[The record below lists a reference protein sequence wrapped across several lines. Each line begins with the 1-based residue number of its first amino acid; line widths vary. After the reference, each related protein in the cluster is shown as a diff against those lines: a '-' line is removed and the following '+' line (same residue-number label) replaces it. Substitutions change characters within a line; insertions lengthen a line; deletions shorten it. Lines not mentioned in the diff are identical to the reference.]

1 MEKTLYK
8 IEKLLYNVAV
18 KIYLKEGG
26 IYMNRIS
33 FKLLAALA
41 IFLFVAVLP
50 IAVLAT
56 NEDVSLVS
64 TNNDEAKT
72 EYIIYIKDYSNQKF
86 KYAFTTNANPGEMD
100 LSYIN
105 SILDLGENQAAF
117 LDAKTYENLSK
128 ESSTIFM
135 WAKDEEENLIL
146 KGIQLDF
153 TKSLTKEDIQ
163 ISEKLTQRIKVE
175 IADSE
180 EDTTTI
186 RNENVD
192 GVEETVA
199 VGYVK
204 IIDDENAKYFY
215 ERTKL
220 PSSEEYNQLMKLAEQ
235 IKNEYDELD
244 IYEKIQFGAKFNEL
258 YSKVMSEANW
268 NELEGTM
275 IEQPEESVAGDK
287 YIVLLKKVDEQ
298 GKTTMDIQ
306 FLTAFDAYKPNV
318 VKEEVVKQETSKLPI
333 TYDSIALF
341 VILAI
346 IVALMMVIIIRMK
359 WLSKNNEK

>member
-1 MEKTLYK
+1 
-8 IEKLLYNVAV
+8 
-18 KIYLKEGG
+18 
-26 IYMNRIS
+26 MNRIS
-33 FKLLAALA
+33 IKLLSVLA

-50 IAVLAT
+50 IAVLAA

-64 TNNDEAKT
+64 TINEESKT

-86 KYAFTTNANPGEMD
+86 KYAYTTNANPGEMD

-105 SILDLGENQAAF
+105 SISDLGKNQAAF
-117 LDAKTYENLSK
+117 LDAATYEKLSK
-128 ESSTIFM
+128 ESPTIFI
-135 WAKDEEENLIL
+135 WVKDEKENLIL
-146 KGIQLDF
+146 KGIQLDL
-153 TKSLTKEDIQ
+153 TQALTKEEIE
-163 ISEKLTQRIKVE
+163 ISEKLTNRIKVE

-186 RNENVD
+186 RNEKVD

-204 IIDDENAKYFY
+204 IVDDEKATYYY

-220 PSSEEYNQLMKLAEQ
+220 PSSENYNQLMTLAEQ
-235 IKNEYDELD
+235 IKNEYDKKD

-258 YSKVMSEANW
+258 YLKVMSEAKW
-268 NELEGTM
+268 EELEGTM

-287 YIVLLKKVDEQ
+287 YIILLKKVDNQ
-298 GKTTMDIQ
+298 GETTMDVQ

-318 VKEEVVKQETSKLPI
+318 VKEEVVTQETSKLPI

-341 VILAI
+341 VALGV
-346 IVALMMVIIIRMK
+346 IVLLVVLVFIRMK
-359 WLSKNNEK
+359 KLNKENEAK

>member
-1 MEKTLYK
+1 
-8 IEKLLYNVAV
+8 
-18 KIYLKEGG
+18 
-26 IYMNRIS
+26 MNRIS
-33 FKLLAALA
+33 FKLLSVLA
-41 IFLFVAVLP
+41 IFLFIAVLP

-56 NEDVSLVS
+56 NEEVSVNENVSIVS
-64 TNNDEAKT
+64 TITIENEEEKAN
-72 EYIIYIKDYSNQKF
+72 YIIYIKDYSNQKF
-86 KYAFTTNANPGEMD
+86 KYAFTTDANPGEMD

-117 LDAKTYENLSK
+117 LAAETYETLSK
-128 ESSTIFM
+128 QGPTIFM

-146 KGIQLDF
+146 KGIQLDLS
-153 TKSLTKEDIQ
+153 KALTKEEIE
-163 ISEKLTQRIKVE
+163 ISETLTNRIKVE

-180 EDTTTI
+180 DDTTTI

-192 GVEETVA
+192 GVEETAA

-204 IIDDENAKYFY
+204 IVDDEEATYYY

-220 PSSEEYNQLMKLAEQ
+220 PNSENYNQLMILAEQ
-235 IKNEYDELD
+235 IRDEYDELD
-244 IYEKIQFGAKFNEL
+244 IYEKVQFGAKFNEL
-258 YSKVMSEANW
+258 YSKIMSEVEW

-287 YIVLLKKVDEQ
+287 YIVLLKKVDNEGQ
-298 GKTTMDIQ
+298 TTMDVQ

-318 VKEEVVKQETSKLPI
+318 VKEEVVTQETSKLPI

-341 VILAI
+341 VVLGI
-346 IVALMMVIIIRMK
+346 IVLLIAIVFIRMK
-359 WLSKNNEK
+359 NLNQKNGKHEK

>member
-1 MEKTLYK
+1 
-8 IEKLLYNVAV
+8 
-18 KIYLKEGG
+18 
-26 IYMNRIS
+26 MNRIS
-33 FKLLAALA
+33 AKLLSVLA
-41 IFLFVAVLP
+41 ILFFIAAIP
-50 IAVLAT
+50 IAVFAT

-64 TNNDEAKT
+64 TTDSEGKQ

-86 KYAFTTNANPGEMD
+86 KYAFTTNANPGQMD

-117 LDAKTYENLSK
+117 LDAATYETLSK

-135 WAKDEEENLIL
+135 WAKDEEESLIL
-146 KGIQLDF
+146 KGIQLDL
-153 TKSLTKEDIQ
+153 TKNLTKEDIE
-163 ISEKLTQRIKVE
+163 ISETLTKRIQVE

-192 GVEETVA
+192 GVEETAA

-204 IIDDENAKYFY
+204 IVDDEKATYYY

-220 PSSEEYNQLMKLAEQ
+220 PSSEEYNQLMRFAER
-235 IKNEYDELD
+235 IRDEYDEMD

-258 YSKVMSEANW
+258 YSKVTSEAKW
-268 NELEGTM
+268 QELEGTM

-287 YIVLLKKVDEQ
+287 YIVLLKKVDKQ
-298 GKTTMDIQ
+298 GETTMDVQ

-318 VKEEVVKQETSKLPI
+318 VKEEIVKQETSKLPI

-341 VILAI
+341 VALGVIALL
-346 IVALMMVIIIRMK
+346 IVLVFIRMK
-359 WLSKNNEK
+359 MLNQKNGKHEK